1 MFSERMFS
9 EYFTKEILDIVYFK
23 LYCTLQTI
31 VYHIVYSSL
40 YEDSRQEERSRRRLQ
55 HPGSPGSFLD
65 GIKEAVGR
73 LARQSVFI
81 MLTIMFFSFHP

>member
-1 MFSERMFS
+1 MFSECIFS
-9 EYFTKEILDIVYFK
+9 EYFTKEIPDIVYFK

-40 YEDSRQEERSRRRLQ
+40 QEDQEGRSRRRLQ

-65 GIKEAVGR
+65 GIKEAVGL

-81 MLTIMFFSFHP
+81 SLMILVFSFRP